1 VEATPGGSRRDWAVG
16 PEVRALADELLP
28 VFYADLKRLAHRERA
43 RVGGGHTLQTTALVH
58 EVYLRLRRA
67 RGWNDEAHFLNAAA
81 LAMRHALVNH
91 AAARRAAKRGGD
103 ARHEPLDEEI
113 EAFTAA
119 DESVLALHEALERLA
134 REAPRLA
141 RVVECRF
148 FAGYDEKAT
157 GAALDLS
164 ERTVRRDWTL
174 ARAWLHRELA
184 ASG

>member
-1 VEATPGGSRRDWAVG
+1 MAKAPA
-16 PEVRALADELLP
+16 P
-28 VFYADLKRLAHRERA
+28 
-43 RVGGGHTLQTTALVH
+43 
-58 EVYLRLRRA
+58 
-67 RGWNDEAHFLNAAA
+67 
-81 LAMRHALVNH
+81 
-91 AAARRAAKRGGD
+91 KRGGD
-103 ARHEPLDEEI
+103 APHEPLAEEI
-113 EAFTAA
+113 HASAA
-119 DESVLALHEALERLA
+119 EDETVLALHEALERLA
-134 REAPRLA
+134 KVAPRLA